1 MYGAAVAEN
10 DLMLVLEFAQNGTM
24 SWRLAR
30 QAELT
35 VCLLATGSLFDLLHK
50 PTQELSFPQR
60 IRMALD
66 AARVWWIECLFVL
79 SCYLSI
85 SFDWFVIALSVSRE
99 CPTCIVKIQS
109 SFTGSY
115 LSISLS
121 LSLSLSLAIETHLLL
136 ESIIN
141 QSTMNH
147 RDLKVHNSY
156 LLISHTLST

>member
-66 AARVWWIECLFVL
+66 AARVWLIECLFVL

-85 SFDWFVIALSVSRE
+85 SCFDWFVIALSVSRE

-115 LSISLS
+115 LSISLAS
-121 LSLSLSLAIETHLLL
+121 LSGDRSSLTLGINNQPINHESQRFEGTQFVSVDITH
-136 ESIIN
+136 
-141 QSTMNH
+141 T
-147 RDLKVHNSY
+147 
-156 LLISHTLST
+156 HTLH